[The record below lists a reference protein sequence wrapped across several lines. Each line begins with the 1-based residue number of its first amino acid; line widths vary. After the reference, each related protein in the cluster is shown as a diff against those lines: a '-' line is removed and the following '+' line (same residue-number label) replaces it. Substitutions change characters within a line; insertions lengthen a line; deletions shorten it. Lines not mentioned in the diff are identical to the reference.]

1 MESLLVEALV
11 AARVFK
17 CLSEGIRLRLIR
29 LLAAEELNG
38 SELRQILDVP
48 QSTLSRH
55 LNVLKESGLVQ
66 SRREGNHSFFYLDH
80 QPRLNGSTEDLLKI
94 VNDLTKDDAELAE
107 DAVKLSEIL
116 EERRRQVLEH
126 FEAAGETWDE
136 FQVQH
141 ADHVVKHRAL
151 NRLIPQDQVLVDA
164 GCGSGYLLPELAAA
178 HGQVIAVDNSAAQLE
193 RARSKCQREELRN
206 VEFRRGELEK
216 LPLTDG
222 EASGVFAH
230 LTLHHTPSPELA
242 VREMTRVLKPG
253 GTLVITDFLPH
264 EETWLRDEHA
274 DLWLGF
280 EAHVVAGWMRSAGL
294 TTITEEQQPYA
305 TKVDGKNVDI
315 ADKLR
320 LFILSGKLPLVPERM
335 FD

>member
-1 MESLLVEALV
+1 MEALV

-29 LLAAEELNG
+29 LLATEELNG

-55 LNVLKESGLVQ
+55 LNVLKDSGLVQ

-94 VNDLTKDDAELAE
+94 VNDLTQDDKELAG
-107 DAVKLSEIL
+107 DRVKLGEIL
-116 EERRRQVLEH
+116 EQRRRQVLDH
-126 FEAAGETWDE
+126 FESAGETWDE
-136 FQVQH
+136 FQIQH

-151 NRLIPQDQVLVDA
+151 NRLIPDNQVLVDA

-178 HGQVIAVDNSAAQLE
+178 NGQVIAIDNSAAQLE
-193 RARSKCQREELRN
+193 RARNKCRHAELDN

-216 LPLTDG
+216 LPLESG

-280 EAHVVAGWMRSAGL
+280 ESQVVAGWMRSAGL
-294 TTITEEQQPYA
+294 KQIAVEEQPYA
-305 TKVDGKNVDI
+305 MKADGKQLEI
-315 ADKLR
+315 ADNLR
-320 LFILSGKLPLVPERM
+320 LFILSGKRPLVPERTL
-335 FD
+335 